1 MLMKLITLDF
11 NKHRF
16 DLVELYV
23 KYFTWTVEEVQKRYD
38 IDLGKK
44 YTTMTIRENLENSIN
59 TYESY
64 KPPDGIIYLIQVN
77 ESIMGTGSLRKYD
90 ENIGELKKLF
100 IQPECRGNNY
110 GKVIVQKLL
119 EKGKEFG
126 FKKIYLETQ
135 QYMEGAIHIYR
146 SLGFTERAEYQK
158 SETPP
163 PFKKYAIYMEKKYD

>member
-23 KYFTWTVEEVQKRYD
+23 KYFTWIVEEVKKIYD
-38 IDLGKK
+38 IDLWAGI
-44 YTTMTIRENLENSIN
+44 TMTIREFFENSIN

-77 ESIMGTGSLRKYD
+77 ESIMGTGSLLKYD

-110 GKVIVQKLL
+110 GKVIVRKLL

-126 FKKIYLETQ
+126 FKKIYLETA

-163 PFKKYAIYMEKKYD
+163 SIKKYAIYMEKKYD

>member
-23 KYFTWTVEEVQKRYD
+23 KYFTWIVEEVKKIYD
-38 IDLGKK
+38 IDLGAGI
-44 YTTMTIRENLENSIN
+44 TMTIKEFFENSIN

-90 ENIGELKKLF
+90 ENIGELKKLRS
-100 IQPECRGNNY
+100 EHDS
-110 GKVIVQKLL
+110 LL
-119 EKGKEFG
+119 EKIMEYQIRDRDYIEVKQENFRLKKQLG
-126 FKKIYLETQ
+126 FKTSSEFIFKP
-135 QYMEGAIHIYR
+135 
-146 SLGFTERAEYQK
+146 AE
-158 SETPP
+158 
-163 PFKKYAIYMEKKYD
+163 D

>member
-1 MLMKLITLDF
+1 MLMKLITLDI

-16 DLVELYV
+16 DLAELYV
-23 KYFTWTVEEVQKRYD
+23 KYFTWTVEEVKKRYD

-44 YTTMTIRENLENSIN
+44 YTTMTLREYFENSIN

-110 GKVIVQKLL
+110 GKVIVRKLL

-126 FKKIYLETQ
+126 FKKIYLETE

-146 SLGFTERAEYQK
+146 SLGFTERAEIK

>member
-1 MLMKLITLDF
+1 MLMKLITLDL

-23 KYFTWTVEEVQKRYD
+23 KYLRWTVEEVHKRYD
-38 IDLGKK
+38 IDLRKG
-44 YTTMTIRENLENSIN
+44 YTTKVLREYVENSIN

-77 ESIMGTGSLRKYD
+77 ESIMGTGSLHKYD

-110 GKVIVQKLL
+110 GKVIVRKLL

-146 SLGFTERAEYQK
+146 SLGFTERAEYQ
-158 SETPP
+158 SDTPP
-163 PFKKYAIYMEKKYD
+163 SFKKYAIYMEKKYD